1 MTGSLF
7 WYIFKKRGF
16 ASKSNLFLFTKSSCF
31 YGQWPIFSSLIL
43 GREADVKKK
52 NMVKIPKLEDM
63 LKAGMHFGHRTN
75 RWHPKMG
82 QFVFTSKNGIYIID
96 LKKTQEQLEKAL
108 EFMTKLV
115 SEGKSILFVGTK
127 NQVSEPL
134 KKMATEIGQPY
145 IVGKWLGGYLTNF
158 LVVKKSV
165 KKYLDLIEKREGG
178 KLEKYTKKERLNF
191 DREIK
196 KLEMRVG
203 GLTSLNKLPDALFV
217 WDIKEEETAIK
228 EAKQKN
234 IPIVAICDTNV
245 NPEEVTYP
253 IPANDDST
261 KTIKIVLEAIKD
273 SILETKKGLK
283 A

>member
-1 MTGSLF
+1 MS
-7 WYIFKKRGF
+7 
-16 ASKSNLFLFTKSSCF
+16 
-31 YGQWPIFSSLIL
+31 
-43 GREADVKKK
+43 
-52 NMVKIPKLEDM
+52 KIPKLEDM

-75 RWHPKMG
+75 RWHPKMK
-82 QFVFTSKNGIYIID
+82 QFIFTSKNGIYIID
-96 LKKTQEQLEKAL
+96 LKKTQEQLEIAL
-108 EFMTKLV
+108 DFMTKLV

-127 NQVSEPL
+127 NQVSGPL
-134 KKMATEIGQPY
+134 KEMAVKVGQPY

-158 LVVKKSV
+158 IVVKKSV
-165 KKYLDLIEKREGG
+165 KKYLDLIEKRETG

-203 GLTSLNKLPDALFV
+203 GLATLNKMPDALFV

-228 EAKQKN
+228 EAQQKN
-234 IPIVAICDTNV
+234 IPIIGICDTNV
-245 NPEEVTYP
+245 NPEEVTYA

-261 KTIKIVLEAIKD
+261 KTIKIILEAV
-273 SILETKKGLK
+273 SSAILEGKKNVK